1 MSWPNGRH
9 HCGVALHIA
18 AFEEEEE
25 EEEQSVCVKLA
36 PVSV

>member
-25 EEEQSVCVKLA
+25 EQSVCAKLA

>member
-25 EEEQSVCVKLA
+25 EQQSVCAKLA